1 LDDLAREAAEVLD
14 GRDSDVIAQLAL
26 LGGSSGG
33 ARPKVLVAM
42 DGSGRVLSG
51 IDRIPAGFDAWIVKF
66 RSSAD
71 VEDIGPLETAYA
83 AMARAAGLDISDTK
97 LIASPRGPGYFATK
111 RFDRAPGDRRRHVL
125 SVASLLEIDW
135 RLPSLDYAQMLK
147 AVRRVT
153 RHQADVE
160 KMFARMVFNVV
171 AHNRDDHTK
180 QHAFVMDDAGRWSLA
195 PPFDLTFS
203 AGPGGEHYLAVEGR
217 GSDISR
223 AAIDTVAKRE
233 DIDPSRA
240 AAIVDR
246 VVDAVSGFKQFARD
260 HDVSRRT
267 ASEVSSVL
275 DRDIAT
281 LTGRSGTS
289 ASAGKN
295 VRAAKPTGRP

>member
-1 LDDLAREAAEVLD
+1 
-14 GRDSDVIAQLAL
+14 
-26 LGGSSGG
+26 
-33 ARPKVLVAM
+33 
-42 DGSGRVLSG
+42 
-51 IDRIPAGFDAWIVKF
+51 
-66 RSSAD
+66 
-71 VEDIGPLETAYA
+71 
-83 AMARAAGLDISDTK
+83 
-97 LIASPRGPGYFATK
+97 
-111 RFDRAPGDRRRHVL
+111 
-125 SVASLLEIDW
+125 LLEIDW

-180 QHAFVMDDAGRWSLA
+180 QHAFMMDDAGRWSLA

-217 GSDISR
+217 GTGISR
-223 AAIDTVAKRE
+223 AAIDAVAKRE
-233 DIDPSRA
+233 DIEPSRA
-240 AAIVDR
+240 AAIVDQ
-246 VVDAVSGFKQFARD
+246 VVDAVSRFKQFARD

-267 ASEVSSVL
+267 VSEVSSVL

-281 LTGRSGTS
+281 LTGRSGTA